1 MPHRAIS
8 QIKDTILKPALTHL
22 FLVQFPVPDNIGE
35 KDGKKGLQY
44 WMLNYTD
51 LPIDPKNNQTTDKI
65 SLLCS
70 EANLPGSSLLT
81 HEINNDYTG
90 QTERHVYRRSYDD
103 RIDFT
108 FYVDERYDIL
118 KFFHNWMTFIVN
130 DKAPGSGGPGLGIN
144 QQTYNNRMRF
154 PKDYCIQEMKIF
166 KFEKNIGL
174 RDYKDGYST
183 PFTKTYSSNAHEQ
196 ENVLA
201 YSFVNAY
208 PISIN
213 SMPVSYDQPSLLKCT
228 VSFTYSRYYVGLE
241 NASII
246 KATPD

>member
-22 FLVQFPVPDNIGE
+22 FLVQFPVPENLTKPDE
-35 KDGKKGLQY
+35 GLKN

-51 LPIDPKNNQTTDKI
+51 LPLDATNNDTTDKI

-90 QTERHVYRRSYDD
+90 QTERHAYRRSYDD

-130 DKAPGSGGPGLGIN
+130 DKAPGRTGPGLGIN
-144 QQTYNNRMRF
+144 QKTYNNRMRF
-154 PKDYCIQEMKIF
+154 PKDYCTDKMKIF

-174 RDYKDGYST
+174 RDYTDGFST
-183 PFTKTYSSNAHEQ
+183 PSTKTYNSNVHEQ

-213 SMPVSYDQPSLLKCT
+213 SIPVSYDQPSLLKCT
-228 VSFTYSRYYVGLE
+228 VSFTYSRYYVGRE
-241 NASII
+241 NAKDIA
-246 KATPD
+246 KGDPD